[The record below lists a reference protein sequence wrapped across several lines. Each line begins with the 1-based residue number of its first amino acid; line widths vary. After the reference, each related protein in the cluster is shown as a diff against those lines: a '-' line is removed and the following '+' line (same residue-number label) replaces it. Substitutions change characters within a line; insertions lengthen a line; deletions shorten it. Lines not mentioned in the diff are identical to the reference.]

1 MQGRLRNSLAVHTQS
16 MKINK
21 AFSKALRKKKKV
33 DELKGG
39 FFFFLKKTPPYPD
52 LALSRILLKAGE
64 EEHVLGNLDCGSFLA
79 FS

>member
-21 AFSKALRKKKKV
+21 AFSKAHRKKNV

-39 FFFFLKKTPPYPD
+39 WFLKKPPYPD

-64 EEHVLGNLDCGSFLA
+64 GEHILGNVDCGSLLA